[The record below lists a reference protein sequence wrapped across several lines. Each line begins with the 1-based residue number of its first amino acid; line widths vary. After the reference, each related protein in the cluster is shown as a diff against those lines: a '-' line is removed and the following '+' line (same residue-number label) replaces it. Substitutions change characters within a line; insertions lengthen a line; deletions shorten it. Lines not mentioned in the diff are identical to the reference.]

1 MPHRRGQPKSLRTYS
16 PQVGSGHPVLSASTD
31 VATVCRDRDGIL
43 SSTRRLVH
51 LANISYRVGRTLHF
65 DAASY
70 SVRGDAE
77 ANRLFRREY
86 RKPFVVPE
94 RV

>member
-1 MPHRRGQPKSLRTYS
+1 
-16 PQVGSGHPVLSASTD
+16 
-31 VATVCRDRDGIL
+31 
-43 SSTRRLVH
+43 
-51 LANISYRVGRTLHF
+51 LANISYRVGRTLQF

-77 ANRLFRREY
+77 ANRMFRRAY

-94 RV
+94 KV